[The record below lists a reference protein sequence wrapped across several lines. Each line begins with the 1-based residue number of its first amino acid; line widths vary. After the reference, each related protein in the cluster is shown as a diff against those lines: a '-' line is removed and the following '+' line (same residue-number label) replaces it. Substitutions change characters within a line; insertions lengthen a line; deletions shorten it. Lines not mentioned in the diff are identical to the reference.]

1 MTDTTTDLSESIRI
15 ARELER
21 AKSDERVAAVERVAN
36 AAHVAVA
43 IDAEYKRALADFE
56 AEWGSKTRSAVA
68 EHERAWNAALG
79 AGWSAK
85 ELRQAQVP
93 EPGRAAPRSRRRT
106 SAKRGT
112 EAMEQHSEE

>member
-1 MTDTTTDLSESIRI
+1 M
-15 ARELER
+15 
-21 AKSDERVAAVERVAN
+21 AAVERVAN

-112 EAMEQHSEE
+112 EAVEQHSEE